1 MLHPFVQLRPPQPK
15 RSWWKLIFRNLLIL
29 LIFLKHC
36 LGLFDILPNGGYTG
50 DKVLI
55 IYFNGQTLGGVK
67 R

>member
-1 MLHPFVQLRPPQPK
+1 MLHPFVQLRPRQPK
-15 RSWWKLIFRNLLIL
+15 GSGRKGDFRNLLIL